1 MAVLDSTTLLYLFE
15 PEAAAPSNPETRE
28 PVIDAGP
35 RIEHLVQSLEKQDE
49 VIVIPTPVLSEILVH
64 AGDAGG
70 EYLETLNNSSRF
82 RIAPFDQLAA
92 VELAAMTRDALS
104 TGDLRAGTGA
114 TRAKLKFDRQ
124 IIAIARTQGQTTIY
138 SDDGDIATLASPLG
152 LEVIPIYRLPEPPA
166 SQSEIFSSE

>member
-1 MAVLDSTTLLYLFE
+1 MAVLDSTTLLYFFE
-15 PEAAAPSNPETRE
+15 PEASAPSNPETGKL
-28 PVIDAGP
+28 VTDAGP
-35 RIEHLVQSLEKQDE
+35 RIEHLIKRLEKKNE

-70 EYLETLNNSSRF
+70 EYLETLNKTSCF
-82 RIAPFDQLAA
+82 RVAPFDQLAA

-104 TGDLRAGTGA
+104 AGDLRAGTDA

-124 IIAIARTQGQTTIY
+124 IIAIARTQNQSTVY

-152 LEVIPIYRLPEPPA
+152 LEVIPIYKLPEPPA
-166 SQSEIFSSE
+166 SQSDIFLPE